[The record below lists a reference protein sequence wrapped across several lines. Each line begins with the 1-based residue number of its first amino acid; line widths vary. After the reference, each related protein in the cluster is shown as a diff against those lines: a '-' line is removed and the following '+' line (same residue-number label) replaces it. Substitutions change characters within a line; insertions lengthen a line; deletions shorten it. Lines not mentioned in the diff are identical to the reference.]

1 MTSIDMS
8 PPINHPCLHL
18 DVLGQTFSIKKY
30 VSTDEI
36 PSDALRELSASKT
49 KSAIIS
55 ITRTAEEISIVCE
68 AEKDEG
74 EWKCIK
80 IAGPME
86 FGSYFRLPAAKPC
99 VLTGQ

>member
-1 MTSIDMS
+1 MS
-8 PPINHPCLHL
+8 PPTNHPCLHL
-18 DVLGQTFSIKKY
+18 DVLGQTFSVKKY
-30 VSTDEI
+30 APADEI
-36 PSDALRELSASKT
+36 PSDALRELSGPKA
-49 KSAIIS
+49 APGIIS

-68 AEKDEG
+68 AEKEEG

-86 FGSYFRLPAAKPC
+86 FGSYFRLAAFPC

>member
-1 MTSIDMS
+1 MS
-8 PPINHPCLHL
+8 PPTNHPCLHL
-18 DVLGQTFSIKKY
+18 DVLGQTFSVKKY
-30 VSTDEI
+30 APADEI
-36 PSDALRELSASKT
+36 PSDALRELSGPKAASG
-49 KSAIIS
+49 IIS

-68 AEKDEG
+68 AEKEEG

-86 FGSYFRLPAAKPC
+86 FGSYFRLAAFPC